1 MLKITGS
8 LNVIQ
13 LATEE
18 PHLLKLKAAAEQAGS
33 KFDIELSGNYLYGR
47 SIFMGY
53 DLANGN
59 GDGVP
64 SFYANP
70 FGPSFIGK
78 KVDYEHLEDEEN
90 RIGEIMATWHIV
102 RDLPPLEASARPLI
116 GKHIFGYD
124 ANPDQNCFRMTAS
137 DAEARHQQT
146 LVEGIFRID
155 RRKPMG
161 DIVAKRMIAKE
172 LGCVSQEALTA
183 YALCPIC
190 AHKMRYPHD
199 GVCGHLVR
207 GSLMAKSYAVPGY
220 KHEILAHKMHQD
232 PVGDGLGIVKVP
244 AFDIA
249 QIAEIT
255 AGLKSGQMTLEA
267 AYELIRLHAA
277 MLGKEA
283 NSGML
288 VKARREFEL
297 AANDAPHVEN
307 KIMVEV
313 PLSAEAQAAVK
324 AHEAKTEAGLAKGVS
339 ASEGAEQ
346 LKKTIEASK
355 TAEALDDII
364 QVWASKQ
371 GMDSVQAWKLYATQ
385 PTIKDAVDA
394 MLVEKIK
401 AAKVKGGRFVLKPA
415 GHKGAPVEMGPQ
427 WDLVGPK
434 DPDYA
439 HGLEL
444 EEHEEA
450 GPEEA
455 MTIFNERKKASV
467 KAAGEGAP
475 RYKSD
480 ADIAKEFEGF
490 KIQSFEF
497 KNGDKDSGW
506 IVLEFPNP
514 GESVGGG
521 QEEGTSAEVSTGFIV
536 YQNGKVA
543 FDDWFPENVYN
554 ELRDYVLEQRKKA
567 GVKAA
572 ETKDDKEHEG
582 ALREVEKVE
591 DDVEKLE
598 HSIFEH
604 AIREAADRTNGVAEG
619 AEVKAGSDL
628 SYGDGPINNVAE
640 LDAKIDELEGNPA
653 AYFVCADGG
662 ILSINTVKE
671 EIRLV
676 KEGIEEPMRP
686 DGRQWAVIGWG
697 INKNDPEMTDD
708 HTNDKIPV
716 ASPGVKAGEV
726 KPLFQPPAKNEEKPV
741 PQQGAELPLDNIS
754 EPGKTLQ
761 AAKAEEVDPLM
772 GLIATTLP
780 VKDETASVTVDKIHT
795 QGVLEA
801 RLACETSALV
811 RHAVLASA
819 IEPTETAK
827 ISATA
832 TRIRRLAAAQK
843 ALDDAKLAMATA
855 IGFKMDVKAGMGA
868 VPAWT
873 VLKAVDVL
881 EKANSKSLAFE
892 SAKKM
897 LVSAIQSVR
906 NFHGRLDALNLPD
919 DDARKALVAK
929 LTASS
934 TDTKEIDKPW
944 RALVDIEGKLFENPA
959 LALAATDSLIKD
971 AYGFAAKR
979 LRLPKETQGIVAGA
993 DDAATIKAFAG
1004 ATLEYLTAAESKA
1017 AETLGIGVKDGQK
1030 VTASPADR
1038 VHALMLLARGAYD
1051 FGGSLRPVVMAKI
1064 QDEVQTEITATKTAR
1079 TGALIRTLIAA
1090 WNKVFDAEPLLN
1102 PRVAARAVAKKLGV
1116 KASTALLYG
1125 QKMRASFGGLW
1136 PSNEIPGGTWDAF
1149 LASKTDDDLQKLAA
1163 DWSAKI
1169 PTAPGFYAKSI
1180 IEANIAR
1187 VRSALSCRKQMRGC
1201 WAKLIASPD
1210 PKNSYWLLRSAEG
1223 KVLGR
1228 FKAEDQATGE
1238 FITPTSGNSLVA
1250 SARKLGISRLLGEQM
1265 EDLEGLEA
1273 LEEDF
1278 NFCPECETS
1287 SQVDI
1292 DSIEEGHPENKKYF
1306 CPQCR
1311 NYFKASKIVAETTPV
1326 SEEDAELGLTC
1337 LDCGK
1342 EFKAGDPAVHVKAP
1356 GIPSGYVSYC
1366 PECHGGHPVEEVKA
1380 GKVKA
1385 DLKGDVTQEL
1395 QEMAKL
1401 GHDGAE
1407 AALAGLAAGK
1417 YDQTVADANN
1427 MTATDL
1433 ASMLIDLASIKASKI
1448 KADETG
1454 APAPAEDG
1462 NATAMGTI
1470 KEAVGEARKATEEY
1484 HKASVGLNEVVTKGL
1499 DKTNIKWVKQNL
1511 QDGKRHATDST
1522 KLADIAVQEMTAS
1535 ADAGAAVYP
1544 DGEPVKRGDMV
1555 EFEMDF
1561 KLSDEN
1567 GMETVTAKVLSVGSG
1582 ENGALKVLPK
1592 FRGFTVVIFPE
1603 DVKAHWSPKIEGSK
1617 VRADGDK
1624 LRHVRVTFDDG
1635 NVIDTNMA
1643 AGVTDEEI
1651 RKYYGVGTT
1660 FNVGEGENDK
1670 MAKVAKVEILASL
1683 KAVKVKAG
1691 DKESAITPEK
1701 IEEVLTG
1708 LKAAGIEGVEHVIT
1722 GEAGEAFWT
1731 SFPNGVV
1738 AQFWLADGDGMRRT
1752 VDFYDIE
1759 DEQGMAPPFETVE
1772 LKGATLAE
1780 QIKELGEALKEMGSR
1795 VPEDVEASPAF
1806 DHWIDTFI
1814 SEKGIDPEETFEVEG
1829 PSGMNEIPYGVI
1841 IEHMKIT
1848 SPEEQKQLKNMIVM
1862 LDFKNADI
1870 RKYLRHLGQAIAASK
1885 KK

>member
-1 MLKITGS
+1 VLKITGS

-124 ANPDQNCFRMTAS
+124 ASPDQNCFRMTAS
-137 DAEARHQQT
+137 DADARHQQT

-190 AHKMRYPHD
+190 SHKMRYPHD

-267 AYELIRLHAA
+267 AYELIRLHEA

-307 KIMVEV
+307 KTMVEAGMN
-313 PLSAEAQAAVK
+313 PNGKIAAGKLSQEAEAIFTKLFTEYTKGLVTASDDADLRLALQYGVGDGFSGRPKNPPEMHKDAYERGYEAGVATAATKATRESGKVENKTIEAGSVTDNLKMNEENEYVKRGRQSLLERGGEHPDYVAINLGAAARNEYLKDHPDDPNYDVLMGLRSAIPGEHTAAVK
-324 AHEAKTEAGLAKGVS
+324 LLKKLGIV
-339 ASEGAEQ
+339 ASET
-346 LKKTIEASK
+346 KASK

-401 AAKVKGGRFVLKPA
+401 AAEVKGGRFVLKPA

-467 KAAGEGAP
+467 KAA
-475 RYKSD
+475 
-480 ADIAKEFEGF
+480 
-490 KIQSFEF
+490 
-497 KNGDKDSGW
+497 
-506 IVLEFPNP
+506 
-514 GESVGGG
+514 
-521 QEEGTSAEVSTGFIV
+521 
-536 YQNGKVA
+536 
-543 FDDWFPENVYN
+543 
-554 ELRDYVLEQRKKA
+554 
-567 GVKAA
+567 

-604 AIREAADRTNGVAEG
+604 AIREAADRINGATEG
-619 AEVKAGSDL
+619 AE
-628 SYGDGPINNVAE
+628 
-640 LDAKIDELEGNPA
+640 
-653 AYFVCADGG
+653 
-662 ILSINTVKE
+662 
-671 EIRLV
+671 
-676 KEGIEEPMRP
+676 
-686 DGRQWAVIGWG
+686 
-697 INKNDPEMTDD
+697 
-708 HTNDKIPV
+708 
-716 ASPGVKAGEV
+716 VKAGEV

-761 AAKAEEVDPLM
+761 AAKEEEVDPLM

-819 IEPTETAK
+819 IQPTEKAK

-881 EKANSKSLAFE
+881 GKANPKSLAFE

-919 DDARKALVAK
+919 DGARKALVAK
-929 LTASS
+929 LTASPM
-934 TDTKEIDKPW
+934 DTKEIDKPW

-979 LRLPKETQGIVAGA
+979 LRLPKETQGIVAGQ

-1051 FGGSLRPVVMAKI
+1051 FDGSLRPVVMATI
-1064 QDEVQTEITATKTAR
+1064 QDEVKTEITATKTAR
-1079 TGALIRTLIAA
+1079 TGALVRTLIAA

-1102 PRVAARAVAKKLGV
+1102 PRVAARAVAKKVGV

-1169 PTAPGFYAKSI
+1169 PTATGFYAKSI
-1180 IEANIAR
+1180 IEANVAR
-1187 VRSALSCRKQMRGC
+1187 VKSALSCRKQMRGC
-1201 WAKLIASPD
+1201 WAKLIASPE
-1210 PKNSYWLLRSAEG
+1210 PKNSYWLLRSVEG

-1228 FKAEDQATGE
+1228 FKAQDQTTGE
-1238 FITPTSGNSLVA
+1238 FLTTASGNSLVA

-1278 NFCPECETS
+1278 DFCPECETS

-1326 SEEDAELGLTC
+1326 SEEDAEIGLTC

-1380 GKVKA
+1380 A
-1385 DLKGDVTQEL
+1385 
-1395 QEMAKL
+1395 
-1401 GHDGAE
+1401 
-1407 AALAGLAAGK
+1407 
-1417 YDQTVADANN
+1417 
-1427 MTATDL
+1427 
-1433 ASMLIDLASIKASKI
+1433 KI

-1454 APAPAEDG
+1454 APAGDG

-1499 DKTNIKWVKQNL
+1499 DKASIKWVKQNL

-1522 KLADIAVQEMTAS
+1522 KLADIAVQEMNAS

-1555 EFEMDF
+1555 EFEKDLG
-1561 KLSDEN
+1561 LSDN
-1567 GMETVTAKVLSVGSG
+1567 KGVETIQGKVLSVGSG

-1592 FRGFTVVIFPE
+1592 FRSFTVVIFPE
-1603 DVKAHWSPKIEGSK
+1603 DVKAHWNPKIEGSK
-1617 VRADGDK
+1617 VKADGDK

-1670 MAKVAKVEILASL
+1670 MAKVAKVEILASR
-1683 KAVKVKAG
+1683 KVSKVKAG

-1708 LKAAGIEGVEHVIT
+1708 LKATGIEEVEHVIA

-1759 DEQGMAPPFETVE
+1759 DEQGMASPFETVE

-1806 DHWIDTFI
+1806 DRWIDTFI